1 MENKVYIRC
10 LQRDIPL
17 VKTVISE
24 CVREY
29 KRIIKTEIDQDIEVE
44 LSVDEERCLTERV
57 VPDFTALRYEDL
69 TADHERQ
76 IKIDRSVDSQ
86 RW

>member
-10 LQRDIPL
+10 LKKDIPQ
-17 VKTVISE
+17 VQSVISE
-24 CVREY
+24 CAREY
-29 KRIIKTEIDQDIEVE
+29 KRIIKEEINEDIEVE
-44 LSVDEERCLTERV
+44 LSIDEDRCLQERV
-57 VPDFTALRYEDL
+57 VPDFTTLKYEDL